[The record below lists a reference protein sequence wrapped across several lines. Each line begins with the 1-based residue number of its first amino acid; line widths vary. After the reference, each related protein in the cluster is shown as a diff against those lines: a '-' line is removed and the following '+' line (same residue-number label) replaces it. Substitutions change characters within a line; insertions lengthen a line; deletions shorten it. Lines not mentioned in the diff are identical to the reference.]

1 MSATPETIG
10 AGAPAATKGKAKPMP
25 GFFDAL
31 ETRDPSER
39 ERMLLERLARQIAHA
54 RSRSAHYGRLLR
66 DVDADSITSRAAL
79 AGLPITRK
87 SELYDLQRAE
97 PPFGGL
103 NATALSG
110 LARIFMSPGPIF
122 DPEGRRSDFW
132 RSARP
137 LFAAGFRPG
146 DVVINCF
153 SYHLTPAGS
162 MFETGLHHLDC
173 AVIPAGVGQTELQAR
188 AIAELKPSGYVGTP
202 SFLKI
207 VLEKC
212 DELGLD
218 SSSLKRAL
226 VSGEAFMP
234 PVREFLRARGL
245 EGFQAY
251 GTADLGL
258 IAYETSARE
267 GLVVDEELVVEIV
280 RPGTGDPVAEGEVG
294 EVVVTTFNVDYPLIR
309 FATGDLSAVLPGAS
323 PCGRTNVRIKGWM
336 GRADQTTK
344 VRGQFVHPHQVAEV
358 LHRHSLG
365 RARLVIQNEAGE
377 DRMTL
382 HVERGGAPDAS
393 MAQAVESTLREVT
406 KLRGEVRFVE
416 KGGLPNDGKVI
427 EDARVYS

>member
-1 MSATPETIG
+1 MA
-10 AGAPAATKGKAKPMP
+10 

-39 ERMLLERLARQIAHA
+39 ERTLFERLPRQVAHA
-54 RSRSAHYGRLLR
+54 RSRSAHYGRLLQ
-66 DVDADSITSRAAL
+66 DVDPIAVTSREAL
-79 AGLPITRK
+79 ARLPVSRK
-87 SELYDLQRAE
+87 SDLHDLQHAE

-103 NATALSG
+103 NATSLAG
-110 LARIFMSPGPIF
+110 LARIFMSPGPIY
-122 DPEGRRSDFW
+122 DPEGRRPDYW

-188 AIAELKPSGYVGTP
+188 IIADLKPSGYVGTP

-207 VLEKC
+207 ILEKC
-212 DELGLD
+212 DELRLD
-218 SSSLKRAL
+218 ASSLRRAL
-226 VSGEAFMP
+226 VSGEAFLP
-234 PVREFLRARGL
+234 PVREFLRERGL

-251 GTADLGL
+251 GTADLGM

-267 GLVVDEELVVEIV
+267 GLVVDEELIVEIV

-294 EVVVTTFNVDYPLIR
+294 EVVVTTFNTDYPLVR

-344 VRGQFVHPHQVAEV
+344 VRGLFVHPHQVAEV
-358 LHRHSLG
+358 LRRHALRRG
-365 RARLVIQNEAGE
+365 RLVVENEAGE

-382 HVERGGAPDAS
+382 KVEPGGGADSS
-393 MAQAVESTLREVT
+393 MALAVESTLREIT
-406 KLRGEVRFVE
+406 KLRGEVRIVE
-416 KGGLPNDGKVI
+416 EGSLPNDGKVI
-427 EDARVYS
+427 EDARVYR